1 MVTNFGIPSGET
13 LVKKTAISIL
23 ALVTLASVSSLPA
36 SAENDFGG
44 MAKST
49 AMFPVRTAALGAGLV
64 VGTPVAI
71 LRRVSNRCTEY
82 TGNFA
87 DKIGGKDNLP
97 PVLFASI
104 LGVPFGLVSGT
115 AEGVYFGGK
124 NAISNCVEHPFSKD
138 SFSLGDELE

>member
-1 MVTNFGIPSGET
+1 M
-13 LVKKTAISIL
+13 KKTAISIL

-49 AMFPVRTAALGAGLV
+49 AMFPVRTVALGAGLV
-64 VGTPVAI
+64 VGTPVAVV
-71 LRRVSNRCTEY
+71 RRVSNRCIEY
-82 TGNFA
+82 TSNFA

-97 PVLFASI
+97 PVLFASMM
-104 LGVPFGLVSGT
+104 GVPFGIISGS

-138 SFSLGDELE
+138 SFSLGNELE